1 MRDNKMTGNHAEPC
15 ILVTGGAGYIGCEL
29 VPRLSAAGYRVRV
42 FDVMFYGDA
51 GLNSVR
57 NNGTEI
63 VEGDIRRV
71 PTDLL
76 DGISAIINLAGL
88 STEPAAEYRPE
99 ANQEI
104 NFKAA
109 VELASLAK
117 KKGVRR
123 FIQASSGSIYDVGA
137 GHPEKDIL
145 HTEDF
150 PVQPFRTYS
159 ITKNEAEKKILALA
173 DENFAPVVL
182 RKGSVYGYSPRMRF
196 DLVVN
201 AFTLSALQTGQL
213 VLHNGGEMWRP
224 LLSIQDA
231 AAAYQLML
239 EAPAEKISGEIF
251 NVTNGNFRISEL
263 ALRVQNKL
271 SEMDVPCEIRPDY
284 NFRNLRSC
292 QASGEKI
299 AQHLGFKP
307 QVTVEQTVEDLVQK
321 IRGGA
326 FRDPNKPE
334 FHNIRWLDLLEET
347 RTSVGRAESVFDL
360 NPEQL
365 RELRAAA
372 CNQKSA
378 VACE

>member
-1 MRDNKMTGNHAEPC
+1 MREKKMTGNHVGSC
-15 ILVTGGAGYIGCEL
+15 ILVTGGAGYIGCRL
-29 VPRLSAAGYRVRV
+29 VPKLSQAGYRVRV

-51 GLNSVR
+51 GLNSVP
-57 NNGTEI
+57 NNIEL
-63 VEGDIRRV
+63 VAGDIRKV

-76 DGISAIINLAGL
+76 DGVSAIINLAGL
-88 STEPAAEYRPE
+88 STEPAAEYCPE

-117 KKGVRR
+117 KKGIRR

-159 ITKNEAEKKILALA
+159 ITKREAEKKILALA
-173 DENFAPVVL
+173 DESFTPVIL

-201 AFTLSALQTGQL
+201 AFTLNALQTGQL
-213 VLHNGGEMWRP
+213 TLHNGGEMWRP

-231 AAAYQLML
+231 AAAYELML
-239 EAPAEKISGEIF
+239 EAPAEKINGEIF
-251 NVTNGNFRISEL
+251 NVTNGNYRISEL
-263 ALRVQNKL
+263 ALRVQHKL
-271 SEMDVPCEIRPDY
+271 LEMDIRCEIRPDY
-284 NFRNLRSC
+284 VYRNLRSC
-292 QASGEKI
+292 QVSGDKI
-299 AQHLGFKP
+299 ARRLGFTP
-307 QVTVEQTVEDLVQK
+307 QVTVEETVEDLVQK
-321 IRGGA
+321 IRGGV
-326 FRDPNKPE
+326 FRDPNEPA
-334 FHNIRWLDLLEET
+334 FNNIRWLDLLEET
-347 RTSVGRAESVFDL
+347 RASIGWPGSVFDFT
-360 NPEQL
+360 PEQL
-365 RELRAAA
+365 RELRMAV
-372 CNQKSA
+372 CKLKSA

>member
-1 MRDNKMTGNHAEPC
+1 
-15 ILVTGGAGYIGCEL
+15 
-29 VPRLSAAGYRVRV
+29 
-42 FDVMFYGDA
+42 
-51 GLNSVR
+51 
-57 NNGTEI
+57 
-63 VEGDIRRV
+63 
-71 PTDLL
+71 
-76 DGISAIINLAGL
+76 
-88 STEPAAEYRPE
+88 
-99 ANQEI
+99 
-104 NFKAA
+104 
-109 VELASLAK
+109 
-117 KKGVRR
+117 
-123 FIQASSGSIYDVGA
+123 
-137 GHPEKDIL
+137 
-145 HTEDF
+145 
-150 PVQPFRTYS
+150 
-159 ITKNEAEKKILALA
+159 
-173 DENFAPVVL
+173 
-182 RKGSVYGYSPRMRF
+182 
-196 DLVVN
+196 VN